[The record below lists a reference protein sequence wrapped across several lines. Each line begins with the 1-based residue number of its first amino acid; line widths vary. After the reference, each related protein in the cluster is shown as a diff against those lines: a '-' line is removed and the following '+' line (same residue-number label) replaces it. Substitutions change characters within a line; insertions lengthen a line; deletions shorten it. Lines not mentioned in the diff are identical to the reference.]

1 MTNLESPTENVYIPE
16 PIIVSQSR
24 KEFHGIRTHI
34 GPEVQEVVMF
44 DLLKGHCDFLHG
56 KPKSPSHFWRIGQH
70 TV

>member
-16 PIIVSQSR
+16 PNIVSQSSA
-24 KEFHGIRTHI
+24 EFYGFRTHV

-44 DLLKGHCDFLHG
+44 DLIIGHWDLLHG
-56 KPKSPSHFWRIGQH
+56 KPEPPSHFWRIDQH